1 MDIFDDL
8 LNIAL
13 LSAVLGIGVLGFFG
27 VLGFYLFLL
36 ED

>member
-13 LSAVLGIGVLGFFG
+13 LSIVLGIGVLGFFG

>member
-13 LSAVLGIGVLGFFG
+13 LGAVLGIGALGFFG
-27 VLGFYLFLL
+27 VLGFYLFLM